1 MTTISSSTILNG
13 RPGKRGDLSN
23 ISGKLQKSVENITNS
38 DKYNSR
44 ADLVASGLAGI
55 HDTTQRSILTA
66 NGNKITTQVTSIKLN
81 NEHAALE
88 SFNDIMVDF
97 EQKRSNS
104 ASFLENNKKNA
115 DDALKALNVLLR
127 RQNGA
132 GRYVFGGNE
141 PYIDPLSKIDANGQR
156 VQLDLTIDNNVVKGI
171 AINNYSPNTSSNKTI
186 TTISEIHEVK
196 ESFIHAGMQG
206 ITDAIGY
213 LNKVKQKVDN
223 PPPSPDAISDED
235 LEVAKQTQKKG
246 RDDVTNLINLE
257 LKKVSDATDVNKAT
271 IKRAEES
278 ISALFKR
285 DIVEATGEAKDLLN
299 ALFASISTK
308 QIGDKAFDHLLNNT
322 RV

>member
-1 MTTISSSTILNG
+1 
-13 RPGKRGDLSN
+13 
-23 ISGKLQKSVENITNS
+23 VENINNS

-55 HDTTQRSILTA
+55 HDTTQRAILTA

-81 NEHAALE
+81 DEHAALK
-88 SFNDIMVDF
+88 SFNDIMLDF

-104 ASFLENNKKNA
+104 ASFLEDDKKNA
-115 DDALKALNVLLR
+115 DDALEALNVLLR
-127 RQNGA
+127 RQDGA

-141 PYIDPLSKIDANGQR
+141 PYIDPLSKINANGQR
-156 VQLDLTIDNNVVKGI
+156 VQVDLTKDNNIVKGI
-171 AINNYSPNTSSNKTI
+171 AINNYSPNTSSNQTI

-196 ESFIHAGMQG
+196 ESFIHAGMQE

-213 LNKVKQKVDN
+213 LNKVKEKVGN
-223 PPPSPDAISDED
+223 PAAISNED

-246 RDDVTNLINLE
+246 RDGVTNLINLE
-257 LKKVSDATDVNKAT
+257 LKKVSDANDVNKAT

-278 ISALFKR
+278 INSLFKR

-299 ALFASISTK
+299 SLFASISTK

-322 RV
+322 RT